1 MSNRKSDSEYVAKHD
16 DKNQAKSFLLKFYL
30 NDEREKKLYE
40 LLQNQENKK
49 QFILDLMENYNLR

>member
-1 MSNRKSDSEYVAKHD
+1 MKLLPLTSRLEAIILVSVS
-16 DKNQAKSFLLKFYL
+16 KSFLLKFYL
-30 NDEREKKLYE
+30 SDEREKKLYE